1 MGYKASDPGSK
12 HYSGFFLFVLHVILL
27 KETKLLQPMLPNANR
42 QKSSRGYRETCPR
55 AISDSPAD
63 AS

>member
-1 MGYKASDPGSK
+1 
-12 HYSGFFLFVLHVILL
+12 
-27 KETKLLQPMLPNANR
+27 MLPNANR
-42 QKSSRGYRETCPR
+42 QKSSRAYRETGPR